1 MLFALLQL
9 NNFQTTFEKRARQ
22 RELGLVKGKFVQ
34 KIKFS
39 FSQLLFAACEFDSG
53 GGNRVTI
60 TLLIKAQ
67 AIQVVVVAGSGRA
80 VCRMIGIFQPE
91 LAGRHTGERRG
102 IAAQKLDG
110 ICIVILRC
118 ASIS

>member
-39 FSQLLFAACEFDSG
+39 ASFYLWLASLIPVVGIALQSLF
-53 GGNRVTI
+53 
-60 TLLIKAQ
+60 LIKAQ

-102 IAAQKLDG
+102 IAAKKLDG